1 MTAQPTQTLT
11 GRVMGY
17 LSNRVGDYDGLQL
30 RTAAGQARLHFPPHT
45 AALVLKQATVG
56 QSVWVVATNRP
67 ALPKPPGSSADGQ
80 ALPDPTYELVSLRNQ
95 TKKTSVRVADSP
107 PPPPTR
113 GKLVEAEGPL
123 TGQLH
128 DDAGRLVALLTDRF
142 VVELKPHQGESI
154 QELLVGVSRLG
165 VAGYERTEPGFV
177 NKTGRTL
184 LHPTA
189 LTINGQTFAL

>member
-1 MTAQPTQTLT
+1 
-11 GRVMGY
+11 MGY
-17 LSNRVGDYDGLQL
+17 LSNRIGDYDGLQL
-30 RTAAGQARLHFPPHT
+30 RTATGKAWLHFPPHT
-45 AALVLKQATVG
+45 AAQVLKLAAVG
-56 QSVWVVATNRP
+56 QPVRVVVTNRP
-67 ALPKPPGSSADGQ
+67 PMPRPPADKLPPPEPA
-80 ALPDPTYELVSLRNQ
+80 YELVSLQNRT
-95 TKKTSVRVADSP
+95 TKTGFRPADSP
-107 PPPPTR
+107 PPPPSR

-154 QELLVGVSRLG
+154 QELLVGVNRLG
-165 VAGYERTEPGFV
+165 VTGYERTEPGFV

-189 LTINGQTFAL
+189 LTINGQTFVL